1 MPALQQDLFAAAPS
15 ANQQPSDEIV
25 DLVRRRL
32 HATLALVKAADAM
45 PWPDLL
51 SIIRE
56 DNAFRFG
63 KDVLPRE
70 EGAAL
75 WADFDAEMD
84 RLYAIMNEG
93 KEPRSRRLS
102 SRLSPW
108 LGGLTGCR
116 ADASRIPL
124 DRGTTFPAQRHVVP
138 AHARSH
144 PPPTASCN
152 TMSAAFSPIMIDG
165 ALVLPEVSVGMID
178 ASATRSP
185 AMPCTRSRESTTAMR
200 VGAHLAGPNRVV
212 GRLRRP
218 PHPVQDLIV
227 RRL

>member
-1 MPALQQDLFAAAPS
+1 MSVLQQDLFGAAPS

-93 KEPRSRRLS
+93 K
-102 SRLSPW
+102 
-108 LGGLTGCR
+108 
-116 ADASRIPL
+116 DL
-124 DRGTTFPAQRHVVP
+124 DL
-138 AHARSH
+138 
-144 PPPTASCN
+144 
-152 TMSAAFSPIMIDG
+152 D
-165 ALVLPEVSVGMID
+165 D
-178 ASATRSP
+178 
-185 AMPCTRSRESTTAMR
+185 
-200 VGAHLAGPNRVV
+200 
-212 GRLRRP
+212 
-218 PHPVQDLIV
+218 
-227 RRL
+227 